1 MSSSRDHYEVLQVH
15 PNAGPEV
22 IRAAYR
28 QLARMYHPDADN
40 SAAANARMV
49 EINLAYEVLG
59 DPRKRAA
66 YDGQRSARAGF
77 GGSGASRGGAGA
89 PSGGARAPS
98 GGGTG
103 APRGS
108 ARASSGGAG
117 TPSGGTGAPRGSARA
132 SGYSYTA
139 QPPHESAFKRII
151 GGILWVIQRP
161 PSGNARAG
169 GYSGGGFGGA
179 ESAFKRIVGR
189 MLWAVR
195 RPRGGNARPGRYSGG
210 GFGARIT
217 GRIMAWVTAPD
228 AGKFK
233 RSVGRMMW
241 VIWAINQRPRVV
253 VGIGFLIFSVGMYF
267 AFTLHTDST
276 IAAVVGSIGM
286 ACGLFLLSEEER
298 VAAWVVMGL
307 SGLILAISWVYM
319 ITSVPLPMFAA
330 LGGGG
335 IMAAGLAK
343 LARRGR

>member
-77 GGSGASRGGAGA
+77 GGSGASRGGAA
-89 PSGGARAPS
+89 AWRARARTPSGGA
-98 GGGTG
+98 G
-103 APRGS
+103 
-108 ARASSGGAG
+108 ASSR
-117 TPSGGTGAPRGSARA
+117 GGTGAPRGSARA

-210 GFGARIT
+210 GFGVRIT

-233 RSVGRMMW
+233 RSVGRMIW

-253 VGIGFLIFSVGMYF
+253 FGIGFLIFSVGMYF
-267 AFTLHTDST
+267 AFTLHTAST